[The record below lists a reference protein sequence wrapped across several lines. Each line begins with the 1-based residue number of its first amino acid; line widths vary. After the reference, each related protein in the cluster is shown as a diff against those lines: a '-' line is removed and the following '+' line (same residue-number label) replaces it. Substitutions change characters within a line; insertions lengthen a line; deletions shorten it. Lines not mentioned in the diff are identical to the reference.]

1 MGNYN
6 WTYSYV
12 GGVPRVKI
20 AKGEDIA
27 HLEELDQKLWTV
39 LSCPVKGLE
48 IDEKSLV
55 YMDTNNDGKIHVN
68 EVVAT
73 ANWLKTILK
82 DMNVLLEGKDTL
94 ALSALNTETEA
105 GKQMEETAKAILVQ
119 VGKADANEIT
129 LADSSSCLDTMLKN
143 KIEAAKAEAAKIN
156 AVEAPYGEDTEAID
170 AAYQALDAKIRDYFM
185 RAELASFAE
194 ESTATL
200 DVQVSRIEAIS
211 AENLTDKT
219 AEIAAYPIARIS
231 NKAELPLD
239 AAINPVW
246 NAQFQTVKKAL
257 GDITVLTPEAWAAV
271 GAKLQAYKD
280 YQASIVV
287 NEADIKLDDDTIN
300 TQLVDKLLHLTRD
313 FYTLLNNFVTLQD
326 FYNPNKKGIFQAGTL
341 FIDQRSCDLCI
352 KVNDAGAMAGIAG
365 NSGLCLVFCD
375 CVSKVKNE
383 TMKIIAAITV
393 GTTDNLVPGKNGIF
407 YDRQGHDWDA
417 KITSVIDNP
426 ISISQAVWAPYK
438 KAGKFVEDKISK
450 FASEKEAN
458 AMDTSKLELPTE
470 APAEEGAPAA
480 SAKDKAKAMASSFDI
495 AKFAGIFAAISIA
508 VGAIGTFVMAIISG
522 FMAMTWWQMPLAI
535 LGVLLVI
542 SGPSMFI
549 AWLKLRKRDLSP
561 VLNANGWAVNAVARI
576 NSSFG
581 ASMCKQATFPM
592 SAALKKEDPFADKTM
607 SGFTKFLIFLLVVV
621 VIAGGLWL
629 KGVFTIPGVQS
640 PFAKT
645 STEVVECPA
654 EEPVAEEAT
663 APAEEAAAEE
673 TTAEEAPAEA
683 TEAPAE

>member
-6 WTYSYV
+6 WTYTYV

-48 IDEKSLV
+48 IDEKSLA
-55 YMDTNNDGKIHVN
+55 YMDTNNDGKIHVT

-82 DMNVLLEGKDTL
+82 DMNVLLDGKDTL
-94 ALSALNTETEA
+94 NLSALSTETEE
-105 GKQMEETAKAILVQ
+105 GKQMLETAKAILVQ

-129 LADSSSCLDTMLKN
+129 LADSSSCLDAMLKN
-143 KIEAAKAEAAKIN
+143 KIESAKAEAAKIN
-156 AVEAPYGEDTEAID
+156 AMEAPYGADTEAID
-170 AAYQALDAKIRDYFM
+170 AAYQALDAKVRDYFM

-211 AENLTDKT
+211 ADNLTDKT

-239 AAINPVW
+239 ASINPVW
-246 NAQFQTVKKAL
+246 NAQFQTVKKAMT
-257 GDITVLTPEAWAAV
+257 DIKAVTPEVWAAV

-287 NEADIKLDDDTIN
+287 NEAEIKLDDDTIN

-313 FYTLLNNFVTLQD
+313 YYTLLNNFVTLQD
-326 FYNPNKKGIFQAGTL
+326 FYNPSKKGIFQAGTL

-352 KVNDAGAMAGIAG
+352 RVNDPGAMAAIAG
-365 NSGLCLVFCD
+365 GSGLCLVFCD

-383 TMKIIAAITV
+383 TIKIIAAITV
-393 GTTDNLVPGKNGIF
+393 GDTANLIPGKNGIF

-426 ISISQAVWAPYK
+426 ISIGQSIWAPYK
-438 KAGKFVEDKISK
+438 KVGKFVEDKISK
-450 FASEKEAN
+450 FASEKEAK
-458 AMDTSKLELPTE
+458 AMDTTKLELPTE

-549 AWLKLRKRDLSP
+549 AWRKLRKRDLSP

-576 NSSFG
+576 NGSFG
-581 ASMCKQATFPM
+581 SSMCKQAKFPM
-592 SAALKKEDPFADKTM
+592 NAALKREDPFADKEM
-607 SGFTKFLIFLLVVV
+607 SGFTKFLIGLLVVIL
-621 VIAGGLWL
+621 IAGGLWL

-640 PFAKT
+640 PFVK
-645 STEVVECPA
+645 PA
-654 EEPVAEEAT
+654 EEVEAVEEPAAEEPEDAAPADET
-663 APAEEAAAEE
+663 APAEEASAE
-673 TTAEEAPAEA
+673 EEAPAAE
-683 TEAPAE
+683 TPAE

>member
-156 AVEAPYGEDTEAID
+156 AIEAPYGEDTEAID
-170 AAYQALDAKIRDYFM
+170 TAYQALDAKIRDYFM

-352 KVNDAGAMAGIAG
+352 KVNDAGAMSAIAG
-365 NSGLCLVFCD
+365 SSGLCLVFCD

-393 GTTDNLVPGKNGIF
+393 GETNNIVPGKNGIF
-407 YDRQGHDWDA
+407 YDRQGNDWDA
-417 KITSVIDNP
+417 KVTSVIDNP
-426 ISISQAVWAPYK
+426 ISISQAIWAPYK

-607 SGFTKFLIFLLVVV
+607 SGFSKFLICLLIIVLV
-621 VIAGGLWL
+621 AGGLWL
-629 KGVFTIPGVQS
+629 KGVFTIPGIES
-640 PFAKT
+640 PFAKPA
-645 STEVVECPA
+645 VEAVENASEEAVEAAEEAAPA
-654 EEPVAEEAT
+654 EEP
-663 APAEEAAAEE
+663 APAEEAVP
-673 TTAEEAPAEA
+673 TEEAPAE
-683 TEAPAE
+683 TAE